1 MVTST
6 ESNILTAERLTAQ
19 RELLCGR
26 EMEMEDA
33 LKEPC
38 REESTIYYFY
48 GRSGVGK
55 SKLCEY
61 ARFLSQ
67 KAQKRLPKDQ
77 VRTLL
82 HLDVTGESGELKTV
96 RRFYQKLTR
105 SSPKF
110 TFPRFEA
117 ANCYQFELTKKADDQ
132 MDQVS
137 GDGRLLRMAFSLSSM
152 ARGYWGSICLWVLE
166 NSL

>member
-1 MVTST
+1 MVAST

-26 EMEMEDA
+26 EREITLLEDA

-38 REESTIYYFY
+38 REEGTIYDFY

-61 ARFLSQ
+61 ARLLSQ
-67 KAQKRLPKDQ
+67 KAQERMPKDQ

-82 HLDVTGESGELKTV
+82 HLDVTGGSGELKTV
-96 RRFYQKLTR
+96 RRFCQKLTR

-110 TFPRFEA
+110 TFP
-117 ANCYQFELTKKADDQ
+117 N
-132 MDQVS
+132 
-137 GDGRLLRMAFSLSSM
+137 AF
-152 ARGYWGSICLWVLE
+152 I
-166 NSL
+166 